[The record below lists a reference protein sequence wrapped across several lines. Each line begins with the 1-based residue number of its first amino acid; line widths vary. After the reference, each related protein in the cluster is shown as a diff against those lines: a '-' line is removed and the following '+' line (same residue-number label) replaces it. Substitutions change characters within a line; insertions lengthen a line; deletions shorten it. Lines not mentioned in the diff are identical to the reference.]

1 MQKIK
6 IRCSVKESDLFSSVF
21 PVCIVA
27 DVFHFTAVFLFCLCT
42 WYCYAFLYF
51 RIRLV
56 PLELQPLLL
65 LHFITNHESRILMS
79 NFRKST
85 ATSLPIVSSSWRLL
99 NSRPY
104 LSFLPVMYLLLLP
117 IVQYDM
123 LLNYASFYSIPT
135 QTSMCCSRFTTSLP

>member
-1 MQKIK
+1 MSFTSQ
-6 IRCSVKESDLFSSVF
+6 LFFSSVCTRGTVMPPSTLGF
-21 PVCIVA
+21 VWSPLNCNHYYCCISS
-27 DVFHFTAVFLFCLCT
+27 
-42 WYCYAFLYF
+42 
-51 RIRLV
+51 R
-56 PLELQPLLL
+56 
-65 LHFITNHESRILMS
+65 ITNHESRILMS